1 MTMLKT
7 SGYRLKLSPSL
18 LHILIGLTIGLV
30 SSVPAQVQVSGQA
43 TGGYQKAWADDLS
56 QYVVNGGLGTFF
68 SRLDGFADASLSADI
83 SFHSAVRI
91 QQDGAFHIDQMFL
104 EVRNITAAGLTLRAG
119 EIDLPMGDMGER
131 RYPMKN
137 PFLHLP
143 FMNEHLTNVRISD
156 NQLWPF
162 DAKATSAGNGV
173 RLLDQ
178 GLYDIGMS
186 LSWSCGMLDI
196 TGAMMNGSVASSS
209 TYSGSGL
216 RQGTAP
222 GAVAR
227 LSITPDPAVTVGVS
241 ASRGYLSSGSVSYG
255 YSTTVSGA
263 SFQADCIEGD
273 VSFSIEHLTLQA
285 QGLLSRWKFGDR
297 YGTDF
302 DATAYSCEASYAFLP
317 RWSAAVRF
325 GGVASKSISTV
336 VIGPNYTPVAYDGR
350 WDENAVRFEGAL
362 GYRFDRGVLFK
373 LVYERTSTIS
383 STPGVVVP
391 LAAVQAVVAF

>member
-1 MTMLKT
+1 MTMLT
-7 SGYRLKLSPSL
+7 IPGCRRIFPPYLI
-18 LHILIGLTIGLV
+18 HILIGLTLGMV
-30 SSVPAQVQVSGQA
+30 ASVPAQVQLTGQA
-43 TGGYQKAWADDLS
+43 AGGYQKAWADDAS
-56 QYVVNGGLGTFF
+56 QYVVNGGQGTFF
-68 SRLDGFADASLSADI
+68 SRFDGFADAALSADVSI
-83 SFHSAVRI
+83 HSAVRI

-104 EVRNITAAGLTLRAG
+104 EVRNITVAGLTLRAG
-119 EIDLPMGDMGER
+119 EIDLPMGDLGER

-143 FMNEHLTNVRISD
+143 FMNEHLTNVRVSD
-156 NQLWPF
+156 DQLWPF
-162 DAKATSAGNGV
+162 DARATSAGNGV

-186 LSWSCGMLDI
+186 LSWSCGMLDV
-196 TGAMMNGSVASSS
+196 TAALMNGSVSSSS

-227 LSITPDPAVTVGVS
+227 VSITPDPALTVGVS

-255 YSTTVSGA
+255 YSTTGTGT

-273 VSFSIEHLTLQA
+273 VSFSLEHLTLQA

-302 DATAYSCEASYAFLP
+302 DASAYSCEATYVFLP

-325 GGVASKSISTV
+325 GGVVSKSISTV
-336 VIGPNYTPVAYDGR
+336 VIGPSYTPVAYNGR
-350 WDENAVRFEGAL
+350 WDENAVRFEGSL
-362 GYRFDRGVLFK
+362 GYRFDRAVLFK
-373 LVYERTSTIS
+373 LVYEQTSTINA
-383 STPGVVVP
+383 TPGVAVP
-391 LAAVQAVVAF
+391 LAAAQAVVAF